1 MFEIA
6 VLATLLGAG
15 LLIGVFRSKRS
26 TKNSAL
32 PSPFNTTRDH
42 N

>member
-6 VLATLLGAG
+6 ILATLLGAG
-15 LLIGVFRSKRS
+15 LLIGIVKSKRS
-26 TKNSAL
+26 TKNSTIL
-32 PSPFNTTRDH
+32 SPFARTRDH

>member
-6 VLATLLGAG
+6 ILATLLGAG
-15 LLIGVFRSKRS
+15 LLIGIVRSKRS
-26 TKNSAL
+26 TKNSTVL
-32 PSPFNTTRDH
+32 NPFARTRDD

>member
-6 VLATLLGAG
+6 ILTTLLGAG
-15 LLIGVFRSKRS
+15 LLIGIVRSKRS
-26 TKNSAL
+26 TKKGTML
-32 PSPFNTTRDH
+32 SPFDATRDH